1 MLLDQ
6 FDDCDWVG
14 RKIAAW
20 GPAGNSC
27 EQREQSENMTSP
39 TNSPDVRSLEAA
51 TLNKETLSEFEA
63 LMLGE
68 ISNDGCSE
76 DEMDSASSSDD
87 GGFFPF
93 MELPLEIRLQIYRWV
108 HLMTPIQLTQFAP
121 WYPNPVYRAYH
132 VKAVT
137 VEKDAETET
146 ETETDS
152 SLCSLGGNEDIA
164 GKQKSMVAERS
175 QLLSPYRPNCCI
187 PSSML
192 TANRQIYYESR
203 DLPFLENEFVFVNW
217 FTSGLWTARSFIK
230 GLQPWQLTMRYARLE
245 LLSRDLIG
253 RPLGDWRE
261 LCEAWAPG
269 LRGLRLKI
277 LSGGGGPTSAT
288 GGMSWVVAGP
298 PQKGAPT
305 VRVRDSD
312 GNVEEWIE
320 NGLKLLTRLRFLEV
334 ELSVA
339 DWDAGT
345 KLDWCRGLEEAMN
358 ESRADLE
365 RHVRVC
371 CVERIAQ
378 EGRRLVCL

>member
-20 GPAGNSC
+20 GRAGDSF
-27 EQREQSENMTSP
+27 EQRENMTTP
-39 TNSPDVRSLEAA
+39 PNNPDDGSLETTA
-51 TLNKETLSEFEA
+51 TLNKETLSDFES

-68 ISNDGCSE
+68 MSNDGCSE
-76 DEMDSASSSDD
+76 DEMDSASSSED

-108 HLMTPIQLTQFAP
+108 HLMTPVQLTQFAP

-132 VKAVT
+132 VRAVT
-137 VEKDAETET
+137 TENDAT
-146 ETETDS
+146 TDP
-152 SLCSLGGNEDIA
+152 SLCSFGGSEDIA
-164 GKQKSMVAERS
+164 GRQKPAAAERS
-175 QLLSPYRPNCCI
+175 ELLSPYRPNCCM
-187 PSSML
+187 PTSML

-217 FTSGLWTARSFIK
+217 FTSGLWAARSFVK
-230 GLQPWQLTMRYARLE
+230 GMQPWQLTMRYARLE

-269 LRGLRLKI
+269 LKGLRLKI
-277 LSGGGGPTSAT
+277 LSGGGGATSST

-305 VRVRDSD
+305 VRVRDPD
-312 GNVEEWIE
+312 GSVAEWIG
-320 NGLKLLTRLRFLEV
+320 NGLRLLKRLRFLEV

-345 KLDWCRGLEEAMN
+345 KLEWCRSLEEAMN
-358 ESRADLE
+358 ESKPDAE

-378 EGRRLVCL
+378 EGRRFVCL